1 MVDITKRQNHSV
13 FYKVTIYI
21 FCMVQYIP
29 MNEINHAWKSHKELS
44 SGGTPVCIKNSHI
57 RRLVNCNL
65 PFTVLSFLNLKRVV
79 LGINFISLPLC
90 KGGYRVLPQTLMQLQ
105 GLKIEKRV
113 KDCVLMKSETGLYK
127 EC

>member
-1 MVDITKRQNHSV
+1 MVDITKCQNHSV

-57 RRLVNCNL
+57 RHLVNCNL
-65 PFTVLSFLNLKRVV
+65 PFTVLSFLNHKEGCAGNKFYILA
-79 LGINFISLPLC
+79 P
-90 KGGYRVLPQTLMQLQ
+90 LQ
-105 GLKIEKRV
+105 GRLQGATSDTDATPRAQ
-113 KDCVLMKSETGLYK
+113 D
-127 EC
+127 